1 MTLNEI
7 IETIEDLVEALR
19 DEVRD
24 GDAERGKVVWP
35 LPKDGVI
42 NYNDAL
48 ATLFDIADCDLS
60 FSFYGEDN
68 NTFTDTLSVVFSGT
82 ELYPG
87 SPGVYSRKPLK
98 TMLEEELALYRA
110 EDEEKSKTGRLFA
123 RLLKAFDEP

>member
-1 MTLNEI
+1 MTRDEI
-7 IETIEDLVEALR
+7 ISEICDLVEALR
-19 DEVRD
+19 EDVAAD

-35 LPKDGVI
+35 LPKDRLV

-48 ATLFDIADCDLS
+48 STLFDIADCDLS

-68 NTFTDTLSVVFSGT
+68 ETLTDTLSIVFSGT
-82 ELYPG
+82 EAYPG

-98 TMLEEELALYRA
+98 LMLEEQLALYR
-110 EDEEKSKTGRLFA
+110 EEGSQRGRLFA

>member
-68 NTFTDTLSVVFSGT
+68 NTFTDTLFIVFSGT

-98 TMLEEELALYRA
+98 TMLEEELALHG
-110 EDEEKSKTGRLFA
+110 DEGTDGRLFA

>member
-1 MTLNEI
+1 MTRNEI
-7 IETIEDLVEALR
+7 ISEICDLVEALR
-19 DEVRD
+19 EDVAGD

-35 LPKDGVI
+35 LPKDRLV

-48 ATLFDIADCDLS
+48 STLFDIADCDLS

-68 NTFTDTLSVVFSGT
+68 ETLTDTLSIVFSGT

-98 TMLEEELALYRA
+98 LMLEEELALYHRA
-110 EDEEKSKTGRLFA
+110 PRTKNGRLFA

>member
-1 MTLNEI
+1 MTRDEI
-7 IETIEDLVEALR
+7 ISEICDLVEALR
-19 DEVRD
+19 EDVAAD

-35 LPKDGVI
+35 LPKDRLV

-48 ATLFDIADCDLS
+48 STLFDIADCDLS

-68 NTFTDTLSVVFSGT
+68 ETLTDTLSIVFSGT

-98 TMLEEELALYRA
+98 LMLEEQLALYR
-110 EDEEKSKTGRLFA
+110 EEGSQRGRLFA